1 MKHTKKLKNENTKK
15 STCLSCLKS
24 FSKREVIGKLCIEE
38 VRVDLEHLCSCSR
51 KQCRIFHGSFSV
63 NNYPLV
69 YIHCIIKI
77 MCQALVLGWL
87 DCLFTM
93 CRTKTETLAVARDFT
108 FLTGKSNG
116 SETFCTLLLYNFFK
130 FSNLF
135 YNFWSYSSLLNF
147 QITTDCPVLNRF
159 CFSCVV
165 CLIWCI
171 YG

>member
-1 MKHTKKLKNENTKK
+1 M
-15 STCLSCLKS
+15 LKS

-38 VRVDLEHLCSCSR
+38 VRVVLEHLCSCSS
-51 KQCRIFHGSFSV
+51 KQCRIFHGIFSV

-93 CRTKTETLAVARDFT
+93 CSTKTETLVVVREFT
-108 FLTGKSNG
+108 FFYWKVKWVWNFLHNTSVQ
-116 SETFCTLLLYNFFK
+116 FFK
-130 FSNLF
+130 IFIF
-135 YNFWSYSSLLNF
+135 FRIFWSYRSLLNF
-147 QITTDCPVLNRF
+147 QITTDCPVFDKFYFL
-159 CFSCVV
+159 CVV
-165 CLIWCI
+165 RLFWRI

>member
-1 MKHTKKLKNENTKK
+1 MKIKKII
-15 STCLSCLKS
+15 TCLSCLKS

-93 CRTKTETLAVARDFT
+93 RRTKTETLAVVHEFIFFT
-108 FLTGKSNG
+108 GRSNG
-116 SETFCTLLLYNFFK
+116 SETFCTLLLYKLFK
-130 FSNLF
+130 LSNLVH
-135 YNFWSYSSLLNF
+135 NFGSYISFLNF
-147 QITTDCPVLNRF
+147 QITTDCPV
-159 CFSCVV
+159 
-165 CLIWCI
+165 
-171 YG
+171 

>member
-1 MKHTKKLKNENTKK
+1 M
-15 STCLSCLKS
+15 
-24 FSKREVIGKLCIEE
+24 IGKLCIEE

-69 YIHCIIKI
+69 YINCIIKI

-93 CRTKTETLAVARDFT
+93 CRTKTETLAIVRDFT
-108 FLTGKSNG
+108 FFTGKLNG
-116 SETFCTLLLYNFFK
+116 SEIFCTLLMYKFLK

-135 YNFWSYSSLLNF
+135 HNFLSYKSIRLIQILLQTVPF
-147 QITTDCPVLNRF
+147 LTDSVFYVLF
-159 CFSCVV
+159 ACFDESMAS
-165 CLIWCI
+165 IRG
-171 YG
+171 YEP

>member
-1 MKHTKKLKNENTKK
+1 M
-15 STCLSCLKS
+15 
-24 FSKREVIGKLCIEE
+24 IGKLCIEE
-38 VRVDLEHLCSCSR
+38 VRVGLEHLCSCSR

-93 CRTKTETLAVARDFT
+93 CRKKNRNFGCSAWIYIFYWKVKWVWNFAHY
-108 FLTGKSNG
+108 
-116 SETFCTLLLYNFFK
+116 FCTIS
-130 FSNLF
+130 SNLVH
-135 YNFWSYSSLLNF
+135 NFRSYRSLLNF
-147 QITTDCPVLNRF
+147 QITTDCPVFDRF
-159 CFSCVV
+159 CFSRVV
-165 CLIWCI
+165 CLFWWI